1 MRAVSVY
8 EYWSPGD
15 WIEHYAGARF
25 DPRWAAYGSL
35 WDRQGRSL
43 PMYQA
48 GQTLAFN
55 GERLSEAREFPLG
68 FYEAAVPPV
77 CTPGTAAAGPGTTN
91 IVTAPLYGPTGSLFG
106 TTLDVAI
113 NGAAPVIVSFV
124 GGVASEVALLAAI
137 NAVIEPEATASL
149 DATTDTLLITTSE
162 TGSGASLGFSA
173 SAAGVLGLPAIPV
186 SGTDPAPGVKS
197 IAITSSSQLRGGF
210 RGERLVIPSDIAPN
224 FAVYDIKIGNR
235 SQLANSVALPAETFV
250 EGAVGVRLSLAT
262 AVVAMDVAIVVANLT
277 KTPQDFRGA
286 LIGTAFL

>member
-91 IVTAPLYGPTGSLFG
+91 VVTAPLYGLTGSLFG
-106 TTLDVAI
+106 TTL
-113 NGAAPVIVSFV
+113 
-124 GGVASEVALLAAI
+124 
-137 NAVIEPEATASL
+137 
-149 DATTDTLLITTSE
+149 
-162 TGSGASLGFSA
+162 
-173 SAAGVLGLPAIPV
+173 
-186 SGTDPAPGVKS
+186 
-197 IAITSSSQLRGGF
+197 
-210 RGERLVIPSDIAPN
+210 DIAPN